1 MHDASNPQPTNAVY
15 EYIVRVLNEYNVQY
29 DAYDHE
35 PVRTS
40 EEAARVRNTNQHE
53 GAKALVFDVD
63 KKLVLLVLPGDCRA
77 DVDAFAQFLHAK
89 KVRMASKE
97 TVEARTGVLIGGVP
111 PFGSAMGLQTYMD
124 PRLAENER
132 ISFNA
137 GLRERSIAMRFKD
150 YVEIEQPIM
159 VR

>member
-1 MHDASNPQPTNAVY
+1 VWNTLFAQRTHK
-15 EYIVRVLNEYNVQY
+15 VR
-29 DAYDHE
+29 AYDHE

-40 EEAARVRNTNQHE
+40 EEAARIRNTNQHE

-77 DVDAFAQFLHAK
+77 DVESFTLFLKAK

-111 PFGSAMGLQTYMD
+111 PFGSAMGLQTYGFTL
-124 PRLAENER
+124 RENER
-132 ISFNA
+132 ICLMQGCENDHLYVVA
-137 GLRERSIAMRFKD
+137 KD
-150 YVEIEQPIM
+150 YGIGETDVM
-159 VR
+159 G

>member
-1 MHDASNPQPTNAVY
+1 MQNDKPTNAVY
-15 EYIVRVLNEYNVQY
+15 EYIIRVLNEHGVKY

-40 EEAARVRNTNQHE
+40 EEAARIRDTNQHE
-53 GAKALVFDVD
+53 GAKALVFDAD

-77 DVDAFAQFLHAK
+77 DVDAFTLFLGAK

-111 PFGSAMGLQTYMD
+111 PFGSAMDLQTYLD
-124 PRLAENER
+124 PRLGENER

-137 GLRERSIAMRFKD
+137 GLRERSISMLYKD
-150 YVEIEQPIM
+150 YVELEKPI
-159 VR
+159 VVG